1 MESSKEITL
10 DYDIEYSTFK
20 RSYTYRRLAFYVAN
34 TVNVVSAYMR
44 KSATGNTHVKL
55 VLHEPVEFY
64 RRIEIR
70 AYLREDAYRIV
81 NDLSRHYLKQHTD
94 VIFDSKLISEEW
106 QINQIGRLLTEN
118 LTVNREIAKIKAMS
132 VGEHR
137 AGEWVQFK

>member
-10 DYDIEYSTFK
+10 DYDIEFSTFK

-55 VLHEPVEFY
+55 GLHEPVEFY

-94 VIFDSKLISEEW
+94 VIFDSKIISEEW
-106 QINQIGRLLTEN
+106 KTNQIGRLLTEN
-118 LTVNREIAKIKAMS
+118 MTVKREIAKIKDMP
-132 VGEHR
+132 VGEQR